1 MAKDLLNRYIWIVD
15 TIRRYG
21 RISRRE
27 LNELWSRS
35 PYAEGELEI
44 PRRTFF
50 NYRQAIEDLFAIRI
64 GCDTSTYEYY
74 VEGRESQTLTDWLL
88 NASVTSSV
96 LKNSQDIADRIMIE
110 DVPSARQHLAT
121 VMEAIRESH
130 PVRFNYHPYTRSN
143 PSTGV
148 VVEPYF
154 LRIYRQLWYMTGRCV
169 ADDKVKTYS
178 LDRISDLTIM
188 PDRFKAPEGTDP
200 QTYFRNSFGIVVDQS
215 APHRV
220 VLKTEV
226 RQAKYFR
233 ALPLHPSQSEMITD
247 AYSIFTLELQLTPD
261 FVAQLLSY
269 GPSVEVVTPRELRSM
284 VVSSLRKTLAAYNAG
299 GENSEGV

>member
-1 MAKDLLNRYIWIVD
+1 
-15 TIRRYG
+15 
-21 RISRRE
+21 
-27 LNELWSRS
+27 
-35 PYAEGELEI
+35 
-44 PRRTFF
+44 
-50 NYRQAIEDLFAIRI
+50 
-64 GCDTSTYEYY
+64 
-74 VEGRESQTLTDWLL
+74 
-88 NASVTSSV
+88 
-96 LKNSQDIADRIMIE
+96 
-110 DVPSARQHLAT
+110 
-121 VMEAIRESH
+121 MEAIRESH

-215 APHRV
+215 APRRV

-269 GPSVEVVTPRELRSM
+269 GPSVEVVAPRELRSM
-284 VVSSLRKTLAAYNAG
+284 VVSSLRKMLAAYNAG